1 MAHESGKTCSCGKSC
16 ECGEI
21 EEREENHDTAKEKW
35 LVIAGA
41 ALLILA
47 WVLPLHGTARLIAF
61 LVPYLV
67 VGWDVLREAA
77 EKLLH
82 GAMLEEDFLMAV
94 ASIGAFCI
102 GEYPEAVAVMLF
114 YRVGELFEDYAVGSS
129 RRSIAALMD
138 IRPDYANIE
147 ENGEIR
153 RVDPNDVK
161 PGDVIVVK
169 PGEKIPLDGIVAEGS
184 TTVDTA
190 ALTGESMPRTAG
202 VGEKVISGCINLTG
216 LIKVTVTSAFGES
229 TVAKILELVEN
240 SSKNK
245 SRSEDFITR
254 FARIYTPAVV
264 GCAVALA
271 IIPSIITGAWSS
283 WINRALVFLV
293 VSCPCA
299 LVVSVPLSFF
309 GGIGGAS
316 RCGILIKGSNYL
328 ETLSKADTIA
338 FDKTGTVTEGRFSV
352 TQVCTA
358 GTMDKGEIVSLAAM
372 AECFSNHP
380 IALSLKNAVPELPDP
395 DSVTGVEEIPGRGVK
410 AVIGGR
416 TVLAGNAALMR
427 ENGVEPSRDVHEGAI
442 VHVAAD
448 GVYAGHIVV
457 ADKIKEG
464 SGEAIKALKSMGI
477 SRTVMLTGD
486 LKNVGEAVGAELG
499 VDEVKSELLPGDKVS
514 AVEALLK
521 EKKEGAALAFVGDG
535 VNDAPV
541 LARADVGVA
550 MGAMGSDAAIEAA
563 DIVLM
568 DDDLRSLPLAISISR
583 RTMMIAK
590 ENIVFALTVKFAIL
604 VLGALG
610 IAGMWLAV
618 FGDVGVLILAVLNA
632 TRALKIKR

>member
-41 ALLILA
+41 ALLILV

-169 PGEKIPLDGIVAEGS
+169 PGEKIPLDGIVAEGA

-229 TVAKILELVEN
+229 TVAKILDWWKTRQKTN
-240 SSKNK
+240 PAARTSSLA
-245 SRSEDFITR
+245 SQE
-254 FARIYTPAVV
+254 YTPPRWWA
-264 GCAVALA
+264 A
-271 IIPSIITGAWSS
+271 
-283 WINRALVFLV
+283 
-293 VSCPCA
+293 
-299 LVVSVPLSFF
+299 PL
-309 GGIGGAS
+309 
-316 RCGILIKGSNYL
+316 RW
-328 ETLSKADTIA
+328 
-338 FDKTGTVTEGRFSV
+338 
-352 TQVCTA
+352 Q
-358 GTMDKGEIVSLAAM
+358 
-372 AECFSNHP
+372 
-380 IALSLKNAVPELPDP
+380 
-395 DSVTGVEEIPGRGVK
+395 
-410 AVIGGR
+410 
-416 TVLAGNAALMR
+416 
-427 ENGVEPSRDVHEGAI
+427 
-442 VHVAAD
+442 
-448 GVYAGHIVV
+448 
-457 ADKIKEG
+457 
-464 SGEAIKALKSMGI
+464 
-477 SRTVMLTGD
+477 
-486 LKNVGEAVGAELG
+486 
-499 VDEVKSELLPGDKVS
+499 
-514 AVEALLK
+514 
-521 EKKEGAALAFVGDG
+521 
-535 VNDAPV
+535 
-541 LARADVGVA
+541 
-550 MGAMGSDAAIEAA
+550 
-563 DIVLM
+563 
-568 DDDLRSLPLAISISR
+568 
-583 RTMMIAK
+583 
-590 ENIVFALTVKFAIL
+590 
-604 VLGALG
+604 
-610 IAGMWLAV
+610 
-618 FGDVGVLILAVLNA
+618 
-632 TRALKIKR
+632 